1 MSDTDEIPRPTLPAL
16 CRQHDSQL
24 LVIDIQDRLLGAM
37 AQADR
42 LRVLKASSA
51 LISAARLLGVPLLAT
66 EQYPR
71 GLGATDSSLRSD
83 LVSHGRVFE
92 KTSFSCCGAPGLG
105 GQLDRETHSQVVI
118 AGIEAH
124 VCVLQTA
131 LDLHVRGFEVFVVE
145 DATCSRNP
153 AHHANAMQR
162 LRQAGVTVTN
172 MESVLFEWMRDASHP
187 HFKVISQLVK

>member
-1 MSDTDEIPRPTLPAL
+1 MNTTSLPL

-24 LVIDIQDRLLGAM
+24 LVIDVQDRLLGAM

-42 LRVLKASSA
+42 LRVLKATSA
-51 LISAARLLGVPLLAT
+51 LVSAARLLGVPLYAT
-66 EQYPR
+66 EQYPK
-71 GLGATDSSLRSD
+71 GLGPTDSSLRSD
-83 LVSHGRVFE
+83 LISQGKIFE
-92 KTSFSCCGAPGLG
+92 KTSFSCCGAQGFTG
-105 GQLDRETHSQVVI
+105 NLDCDVRPQVVI

-131 LDLHVRGFEVFVVE
+131 LELAHRGFQVFVVE
-145 DATCSRNP
+145 DGTCSRNP

-162 LRQAGVTVTN
+162 LRQAGVIVTT

-187 HFKVISQLVK
+187 HFKVISELVK

>member
-1 MSDTDEIPRPTLPAL
+1 MSDTDEILLPPL
-16 CRQHDSQL
+16 PPVCRQHDSQL
-24 LVIDIQDRLLGAM
+24 LVVDVQDRLLGAM
-37 AQADR
+37 PQADR

-66 EQYPR
+66 EQYHK
-71 GLGATDSSLRSD
+71 GLGLTDSSLRGD
-83 LVSHGRVFE
+83 LASQGRIVE
-92 KTSFSCCGAPGLG
+92 KTSFSCCGAPGLMG
-105 GQLDRETHSQVVI
+105 HLDPDTRPQVI
-118 AGIEAH
+118 ISGIEAH

-131 LDLHVRGFEVFVVE
+131 LELNARGFQVFVVE

-162 LRQAGVTVTN
+162 LRQAGVIVTV